1 MSEEFSLV
9 KVNRVKDPKK
19 LTDMEKKHIPVI
31 KAPDSVKAKEP
42 FTVSIKVGGIDGVE
56 HPNILGH
63 WINWL
68 ELYAGERFL
77 GKVEFA
83 PTVTTPETTFHIILE
98 GPAELKAIEF
108 CNLHGLWES
117 KKKIDVK

>member
-19 LTDMEKKHIPVI
+19 LTDMEKKHTPVI
-31 KAPDSVKAKEP
+31 TSPASAKAKEP
-42 FTVSIKVGGIDGVE
+42 FNVSVKVGGIDGVE

-63 WINWL
+63 WINCV

-77 GKVEFA
+77 GRAEFA
-83 PTVTTPETTFHIILE
+83 PAVATPEVTFRVILE
-98 GPAELKAIEF
+98 GSAELRVVEF

-117 KKKIDVK
+117 KKKVDVK